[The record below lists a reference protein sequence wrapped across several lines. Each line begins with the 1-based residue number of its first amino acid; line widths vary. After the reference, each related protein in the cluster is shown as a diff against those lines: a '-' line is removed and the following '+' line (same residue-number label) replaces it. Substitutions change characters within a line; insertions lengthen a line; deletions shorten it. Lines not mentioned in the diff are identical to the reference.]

1 LATTGAT
8 ASNTGIGGIFVST
21 ASGRGQ
27 QLHDCFVRFCW
38 PGLVSAAVSA
48 PILGQ
53 PDIRGHGVAAPGA
66 CIWSRAA
73 ACPGGEGEEAVGS
86 DIIQQRAEIEG
97 VIAGRTLCDELRQVA
112 ETAGDA
118 WAYADEAVAG
128 ADDGG
133 GDGWRSLTWSQVRE
147 RVLELAA
154 GFAALGLERGER
166 VALMLPNRS
175 EHVLADLGAVHAGG
189 LGVTLYATLA
199 PEQIAYVAADCD
211 ARIAVL
217 DGAAELARWQPVLEQ
232 LPGITKIIV
241 RDPAACP
248 AGDRYMTWGGLVAL
262 GRDRLAAKPGVI
274 ADRVAAIKPGDP
286 LALLYTSGTTG
297 NPKGVLLTHQ
307 NVLYE
312 MAAAERMGI
321 IVPQVR
327 WVSYLPL
334 AHIAER
340 MFSIYLAIGAV
351 GHVHFCPDPA
361 QLVRVIGQVRPT
373 AFFGVPRVWEKI
385 RTGIQALLAAEQD
398 EGKRAA
404 VAQAMDIGRR
414 YVTSC
419 QYGQTTPP
427 ELAAQF
433 RTADA
438 KVLGPIRGL
447 LGLGEA
453 VSVFS
458 AAAPLPPDV
467 AAFFAGLGMKILD
480 VYGMTETTGAFTA
493 NTPAEFRLGTV
504 GRPYAGVEVAIAAD
518 GEILAR
524 GPLTTPG
531 YLDRP
536 DLTEA
541 LIDVGGW
548 LHTGDIG
555 TIDADGFVSVTDR
568 KKELI
573 ITAGGENIAPAAVEN
588 VLVAHPLIGQAL
600 AYGDRRPYL
609 VALLTLD
616 GEVAPA
622 WAGARGITV
631 GSLAA
636 LAANPQILAEVAAAV
651 AAANER
657 LARVQQVKRWRLL
670 PVEWTAETEELT
682 PTLKLKRR
690 VVHAK
695 YADVLD
701 SLYAG

>member
-1 LATTGAT
+1 M
-8 ASNTGIGGIFVST
+8 VS
-21 ASGRGQ
+21 
-27 QLHDCFVRFCW
+27 
-38 PGLVSAAVSA
+38 
-48 PILGQ
+48 
-53 PDIRGHGVAAPGA
+53 
-66 CIWSRAA
+66 
-73 ACPGGEGEEAVGS
+73 S
-86 DIIQQRAEIEG
+86 DVMRQRAEIEG
-97 VIAGRTLCDELRQVA
+97 MLAGRTLCDELRDVA
-112 ETAGDA
+112 ETAGG
-118 WAYADEAVAG
+118 AYAFSDEAATQAGTEAG
-128 ADDGG
+128 AGA
-133 GDGWRSLTWSQVRE
+133 GDGWQSLTWSQARQ
-147 RVLELAA
+147 RVLEIAA
-154 GFAALGLERGER
+154 GFAALGLAPGER

-199 PEQIAYVAADCD
+199 SEQIAFVAADCD

-217 DGAAELARWQPVLEQ
+217 DGAGELARWQPILEQ
-232 LPGITKIIV
+232 LPGIRKVIV
-241 RDPAACP
+241 RDPDACP
-248 AGDRYMTWGGLVAL
+248 GGDPYLTWADFVAL
-262 GRDRLAAKPGVI
+262 GRERFAAEPGEI
-274 ADRVAAIKPGDP
+274 AGRVAAIRPDDA

-297 NPKGVLLTHQ
+297 NPKGVLLTHR
-307 NVLYE
+307 NILYE
-312 MAAAERMGI
+312 VLAADQVGVI
-321 IVPQVR
+321 IPRVR

-340 MFSIYLAIGAV
+340 MFSIYLPIHAV
-351 GHVHFCPDPA
+351 GHVHFCPDA
-361 QLVRVIGQVRPT
+361 ARLVQMIGKVRPT
-373 AFFGVPRVWEKI
+373 AFFGVPRVWDKI
-385 RTGIQALLAAEQD
+385 RAGIQALLGAEQD
-398 EGKRAA
+398 EDQRVA
-404 VAQAMDIGRR
+404 VQHAMDTGRR
-414 YVTSC
+414 YVESC
-419 QYGQTTPP
+419 QYGRTTSP
-427 ELAAQF
+427 ELAAEF
-433 RTADA
+433 RAADER
-438 KVLGPIRGL
+438 VLGPIRGL

-453 VSVFS
+453 SSVSS

-493 NTPAEFRLGTV
+493 NTPTEFKLGTV
-504 GRPYAGVEVAIAAD
+504 GRPTGGMEVMIAED

-531 YLDRP
+531 YLNRP
-536 DLTEA
+536 DQTAA
-541 LIDVGGW
+541 LIDADGW

-573 ITAGGENIAPAAVEN
+573 ITAGGENIAPVAVESL
-588 VLVAHPLIGQAL
+588 LVAQPLIGQAL
-600 AYGDRRPYL
+600 AYGDGRPYV

-616 GEVAPA
+616 GDVAPA
-622 WAGARGITV
+622 WARARGITA

-636 LAANPQILAEVAAAV
+636 LASDPQVLAEVAAGV

-695 YADVLD
+695 YADVID

>member
-1 LATTGAT
+1 MVVAAALPG
-8 ASNTGIGGIFVST
+8 SVS
-21 ASGRGQ
+21 G
-27 QLHDCFVRFCW
+27 
-38 PGLVSAAVSA
+38 PGLA
-48 PILGQ
+48 
-53 PDIRGHGVAAPGA
+53 GA
-66 CIWSRAA
+66 RAA
-73 ACPGGEGEEAVGS
+73 RWWGTVSS
-86 DIIQQRAEIEG
+86 DIVRRRAEIEA
-97 VIAGRTLCDELRQVA
+97 VTAGRTLCDEFRHVA
-112 ETAGDA
+112 ETSGDA
-118 WAYADEAVAG
+118 WAYSDEAGAG
-128 ADDGG
+128 A
-133 GDGWRSLTWSQVRE
+133 GDGWQSLTWSQARQ
-147 RVLELAA
+147 RVLEVAA
-154 GFAALGLERGER
+154 GFAAVGLAPGER

-199 PEQIAYVAADCD
+199 PEQIAYVATDCD

-217 DGAAELARWQPVLEQ
+217 DGAAELARWRPILEQ

-241 RDPAACP
+241 RDRAACP
-248 AGDRYMTWGGLVAL
+248 AGDRYMTWADFAAL
-262 GRDRLAAKPGVI
+262 GRERFAAEPGEVT
-274 ADRVAAIKPGDP
+274 ARVAAVKPGDP

-297 NPKGVLLTHQ
+297 NPKGVLLTHR
-307 NVLYE
+307 NILYE
-312 MAAAERMGI
+312 LAAAERAGI
-321 IVPQVR
+321 VVPRVR

-351 GHVHFCPDPA
+351 SHVHFCPDAA

-385 RTGIQALLAAEQD
+385 RAGIAALLAAEQD

-404 VAQAMDIGRR
+404 MARAMDIGRR
-414 YVTSC
+414 YVHSF
-419 QYGQTTPP
+419 QYGQATPP
-427 ELAAQF
+427 ELAAQY
-433 RTADA
+433 RAADEQ
-438 KVLGPIRGL
+438 VLRPVRGL

-467 AAFFAGLGMKILD
+467 AAFFAGLGMTILD

-493 NTPAEFRLGTV
+493 NTPAGFKLGTV
-504 GRPYAGVEVAIAAD
+504 GRPYAGMEVAIAGD

-531 YLDRP
+531 YLKRP
-536 DLTEA
+536 RLTED
-541 LIDVGGW
+541 LLDPDGW

-588 VLVAHPLIGQAL
+588 ALVAHPLIGQAL
-600 AYGDRRPYL
+600 AYGDRRPYV

-616 GEVAPA
+616 GEAAPA
-622 WAGARGITV
+622 WARARGVTA
-631 GSLAA
+631 GSLAE
-636 LAANPQILAEVAAAV
+636 LACDPQVLAEVAAGV
-651 AAANER
+651 AAANQQ
-657 LARVQQVKRWRLL
+657 LARVQRVKRWRLL

-690 VVHAK
+690 IVHAK
-695 YADVLD
+695 YADIIEA
-701 SLYAG
+701 LYAD

>member
-1 LATTGAT
+1 M
-8 ASNTGIGGIFVST
+8 S
-21 ASGRGQ
+21 
-27 QLHDCFVRFCW
+27 
-38 PGLVSAAVSA
+38 
-48 PILGQ
+48 
-53 PDIRGHGVAAPGA
+53 
-66 CIWSRAA
+66 
-73 ACPGGEGEEAVGS
+73 S
-86 DIIQQRAEIEG
+86 DIVRRRAEIEG
-97 VIAGRTLCDELRQVA
+97 VMAGRTLCDELRHVA
-112 ETAGDA
+112 ETSGDT
-118 WAYADEAVAG
+118 WAYSDEAVTG
-128 ADDGG
+128 A
-133 GDGWRSLTWSQVRE
+133 GDGWQSLTWSQARQQ
-147 RVLELAA
+147 VLETAA
-154 GFAALGLERGER
+154 GFAALGLAPGER
-166 VALMLPNRS
+166 VALMLPNCS

-199 PEQIAYVAADCD
+199 PEQIAYVAGDCD

-217 DGAAELARWQPVLEQ
+217 NGAAELARWQPILEQ

-241 RDPAACP
+241 RDQAACP
-248 AGDRYMTWGGLVAL
+248 AGDRYMTWADFVAL
-262 GRDRLAAKPGVI
+262 GRERFAAGPGEI
-274 ADRVAAIKPGDP
+274 AARVAAIKPDDP

-297 NPKGVLLTHQ
+297 NPKGVLLTHR
-307 NVLYE
+307 NVLYQ
-312 MAAAERMGI
+312 MAAADTIGLITPR
-321 IVPQVR
+321 VR

-340 MFSIYLAIGAV
+340 MLSIYAPIHVV
-351 GHVHFCPDPA
+351 GHVHFCPDA
-361 QLVRVIGQVRPT
+361 TQLVRVIGKVRPT
-373 AFFGVPRVWEKI
+373 AFFGVPRVWEKV
-385 RTGIQALLAAEQD
+385 RAGIQALLRAEQD

-414 YVTSC
+414 YVQSC
-419 QYGQTTPP
+419 QYGQTTSP

-433 RTADA
+433 QAAHER
-438 KVLGPIRGL
+438 VLGPVRSL

-453 VSVFS
+453 TSVLS
-458 AAAPLPPDV
+458 GAAPLPPDV
-467 AAFFAGLGMKILD
+467 TAFLAGLGMKILD

-504 GRPYAGVEVAIAAD
+504 GRPVAGMEVRIADD
-518 GEILAR
+518 GEILVR

-531 YLDRP
+531 YLNRP

-541 LIDVGGW
+541 LIDADRW
-548 LHTGDIG
+548 LRTGDIG

-568 KKELI
+568 KKELV

-588 VLVAHPLIGQAL
+588 LLVAHPLIGQAL
-600 AYGDRRPYL
+600 AYGDRRPYM

-616 GEVAPA
+616 GEAAPP
-622 WAGARGITV
+622 WARARGITA

-636 LAANPQILAEVAAAV
+636 LASDPQVLAEVAAGV

-657 LARVQQVKRWRLL
+657 LARVQQVKQWRLL

-695 YADVLD
+695 YADVID

>member
-1 LATTGAT
+1 MM
-8 ASNTGIGGIFVST
+8 S
-21 ASGRGQ
+21 
-27 QLHDCFVRFCW
+27 
-38 PGLVSAAVSA
+38 
-48 PILGQ
+48 
-53 PDIRGHGVAAPGA
+53 
-66 CIWSRAA
+66 
-73 ACPGGEGEEAVGS
+73 S
-86 DIIQQRAEIEG
+86 DIGRQRAEIEG

-118 WAYADEAVAG
+118 GAFRSEAG
-128 ADDGG
+128 T
-133 GDGWRSLTWSQVRE
+133 GWRSLTWSQVRQQ
-147 RVLELAA
+147 VLEVAA
-154 GFAALGLERGER
+154 GFVALGLAPGGR

-217 DGAAELARWQPVLEQ
+217 DGTAELARWQPVLDQ
-232 LPGITKIIV
+232 LPGLTTVIV

-248 AGDRYMTWGGLVAL
+248 AGDQYMTWDGLMAL
-262 GRDRLAAKPGVI
+262 GRERLAAGPDEI
-274 ADRVAAIKPGDP
+274 TARMAAIKPGDP

-297 NPKGVLLTHQ
+297 NPKGVVLTHR

-312 MAAAERMGI
+312 IAAAERMGHV
-321 IVPQVR
+321 VPGVR

-351 GHVHFCPDPA
+351 GHVHFCPDA
-361 QLVRVIGQVRPT
+361 TQLVRMIGQVRPT

-385 RTGIQALLAAEQD
+385 RGGIQALLAAEQD
-398 EGKRAA
+398 EGRRAA
-404 VAQAMDIGRR
+404 VAQAMETGRA
-414 YVTSC
+414 YVQSC
-419 QYGQTTPP
+419 QYGQVTPP
-427 ELAAQF
+427 ELAARF
-433 RTADA
+433 RAADEQ
-438 KVLGPIRGL
+438 VLGPIRGL

-493 NTPAEFRLGTV
+493 NTPARFRLGTV
-504 GRPYAGVEVAIAAD
+504 GRPYPGMEVKVAGD
-518 GEILAR
+518 GEILTR

-531 YLDRP
+531 YLNRP

-541 LIDVGGW
+541 LLDADGW

-588 VLVAHPLIGQAL
+588 ALVAHPLIGQAL
-600 AYGDRRPYL
+600 AYGDRRKY
-609 VALLTLD
+609 VTALLTLD
-616 GEVAPA
+616 GEAALA
-622 WAGARGITV
+622 WARARGITA
-631 GSLAA
+631 GSLAE
-636 LAANPQILAEVAAAV
+636 LASDPQVLAEVSEIGRAHV
-651 AAANER
+651 
-657 LARVQQVKRWRLL
+657 
-670 PVEWTAETEELT
+670 
-682 PTLKLKRR
+682 
-690 VVHAK
+690 
-695 YADVLD
+695 
-701 SLYAG
+701 